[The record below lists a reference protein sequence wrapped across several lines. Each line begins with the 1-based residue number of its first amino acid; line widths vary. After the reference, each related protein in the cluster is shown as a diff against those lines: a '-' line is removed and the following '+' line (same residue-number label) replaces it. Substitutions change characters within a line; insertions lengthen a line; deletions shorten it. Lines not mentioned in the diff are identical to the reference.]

1 MDFVENL
8 VDYGGV
14 PEFHATGVGAASR
27 LSHGTVRVTLYD
39 ARELPDGSVERRVA
53 AYVLC
58 DFEAIEDAPSMLAV
72 LSSAIRAAI
81 PLSGRLRKRSLDAH

>member
-1 MDFVENL
+1 MEFVENL

-27 LSHGTVRVTLYD
+27 LSHGTVRITLYD
-39 ARELPDGSVERRVA
+39 ARELPDGTVERRVA

-58 DFEAIEDAPSMLAV
+58 DFEAIEEAPSMLSA
-72 LSSAIRAAI
+72 LLTAIRAAI
-81 PLSGRLRKRSLDAH
+81 PLSGRSRRRREEAH